1 MKTKTRTKVCY
12 FGEMVDLWDLATD
25 AGLENKTVLKRWRLV
40 GRPADIT
47 LVSELFRPSQKA
59 NPPTFDV
66 DGVRMTIK
74 AAAEKFGVSQNTI
87 RSKIAKYGT
96 CVKAGQLRV
105 NKNMQKHKKGAWPEG
120 RPAQKVANDKA
131 IGWAERK
138 YFPDAGECGFTK
150 IDKTR
155 TNAHMHRG
163 SAYLKSFAPILNG
176 D

>member
-25 AGLENKTVLKRWRLV
+25 AGLRNKTVLKRWRLV
-40 GRPADIT
+40 GRPTDIT
-47 LVSELFRPSQKA
+47 LISELFRPSQKA

-74 AAAEKFGVSQNTI
+74 AAAIKFGVSQNTI

-120 RPAQKVANDKA
+120 RPAQKVVEDKE

-138 YFPDAGECGFTK
+138 YFPSTGSAGFSKAAKSGV
-150 IDKTR
+150 
-155 TNAHMHRG
+155 NAHCDRCTI
-163 SAYLKSFAPILNG
+163 LPILSG